1 LVNGLKRFRMTDVLD
16 VSQDFL
22 PDPKLIDALL
32 SNDRLVQSPVLLA
45 RLRKQ
50 QVEARSAFEKQSEN
64 LNQLYEEI
72 EHGEYDPGYLAQMAE
87 VVREK
92 ERAQAERLRP
102 GMEALQQ
109 KLAIQGLQLD
119 PEIQEY
125 FQESLDIAVGWLEL
139 YRTLRE
145 RLLTLASE
153 RRGSRSEILRARPL
167 EGDIDHETLTRE
179 IVARFPKILA
189 ALAK

>member
-1 LVNGLKRFRMTDVLD
+1 MIDVLD

-22 PDPKLIDALL
+22 LDPKLMDELR
-32 SNDRLVQSPVLLA
+32 SDHRLVQSPGLLA

-50 QVEARSAFEKQSEN
+50 QMEARSAFEKQSEN
-64 LNQLYEEI
+64 LSQLYGEI
-72 EHGEYDPGYLAQMAE
+72 EHGDYDPGYLAQMAE

-92 ERAQAERLRP
+92 KHAQAERLRP

-119 PEIQEY
+119 PEIREY
-125 FQESLDIAVGWLEL
+125 FQESVEIAVGWLEL
-139 YRTLRE
+139 YTSLRE
-145 RLLTLASE
+145 RLLKLASE
-153 RRGSRSEILRARPL
+153 RRGSPSEVLRARPL
-167 EGDIDHETLTRE
+167 EGDIDHEMLTRE

>member
-1 LVNGLKRFRMTDVLD
+1 MTDVLD
-16 VSQDFL
+16 LSQELL
-22 PDPKLIDALL
+22 PDPKLIDALR
-32 SNDRLVQSPVLLA
+32 SDDRLAQWPGLLA

-50 QVEARSAFEKQSEN
+50 QLDARSAFEKQSEN
-64 LNQLYEEI
+64 LSQLYGETEL
-72 EHGEYDPGYLAQMAE
+72 GEYDPDYLAQMVE

-109 KLAIQGLQLD
+109 KLAIPGLQLD
-119 PEIQEY
+119 PEIRQCL
-125 FQESLDIAVGWLEL
+125 QESLQIAAGWLGL
-139 YRTLRE
+139 YRNLRE
-145 RLLTLASE
+145 KLLKLASE
-153 RRGSRSEILRARPL
+153 RRRRNPSEILRARPL
-167 EGDIDHETLTRE
+167 EGDIDHEMLTHE

>member
-1 LVNGLKRFRMTDVLD
+1 MINGLKRFPMTDVLD

-22 PDPKLIDALL
+22 PDPKLIDALR
-32 SNDRLVQSPVLLA
+32 SDHRLVRSPVLLA

-50 QVEARSAFEKQSEN
+50 QMEARSAFEKQSEN
-64 LNQLYEEI
+64 LTQLYGEI
-72 EHGEYDPGYLAQMAE
+72 EHGDYDPGSLAQMAE
-87 VVREK
+87 VIRGK
-92 ERAQAERLRP
+92 EHTQAERLRP

-119 PEIQEY
+119 PEIQNY

-145 RLLTLASE
+145 RLLKLASE
-153 RRGSRSEILRARPL
+153 RLGSPSEVLRARPL

-179 IVARFPKILA
+179 IVARFPRILA